1 METMREDSR
10 HIKVWGQYDVL
21 VIGGGSAGMAAAIA
35 SARAGAKTLLVE
47 KHGFLGGIATAGI
60 VGSFCGFFTSGEE
73 KKPIVG
79 GVARTLLDKLAVHSG
94 VSEKRISKVNPR
106 LGVYQYNPEVLKHV
120 ADRLTTDAGAQLLF
134 HTSVCGVIPGDG
146 NTVKGVFIENKSG
159 RYVALGK
166 VIVDTTGDGDAAAM
180 AGVPFELGD
189 GQGSGQAMTAM
200 FRLANVDF
208 EKFEKLDRA
217 RLREKLAEVK
227 QSGEFK
233 FSRIDPVIG
242 PALPVGVVQVNLTG
256 MPGLDGTNAKDL
268 TLAEV
273 EGRRQ
278 VFEYLQFFKKYEPGF
293 EKAEVVDIGSQVGIR
308 ETRRVMGHYVLNEEE
323 MLAGKKFADG
333 IALGAWPVEFHDPMS
348 GKIVW
353 KYLDVNDDYYAIPMG
368 CIIARNVPNLL
379 MAGRC
384 ISTTH
389 IAQASTRVIGPALA
403 LGEAA
408 GSLAAVS
415 VDAET
420 DPAKIHSEH
429 LRKSL
434 MDHGAVLEV

>member
-1 METMREDSR
+1 MEAIREDSR
-10 HIKVWGQYDVL
+10 NIKVWGQYDVL
-21 VIGGGSAGMAAAIA
+21 VIGGGAAGISAAVA

-60 VGSFCGFFTSGEE
+60 VGSFCGFFTSGDE

-79 GVARTLLDKLAVHSG
+79 GIARTLLDILDVNSG
-94 VSEKRISKVNPR
+94 VSEKRVSKVNPR
-106 LGVYQYNPEVLKHV
+106 LGVYQYNPEVLKYA
-120 ADRLTTDAGAQLLF
+120 ADRLATEAGAELLF
-134 HTSVCGVIPGDG
+134 HAIVCGVIPGDR
-146 NTVKGVFIENKSG
+146 NTLKGVFIENKSG
-159 RYVALGK
+159 RYAVLSK
-166 VIVDTTGDGDAAAM
+166 VVIDATGDGDAAAM

-200 FRLANVDF
+200 FRLVNVDF
-208 EKFEKLDRA
+208 EKFEKLDRTG
-217 RLREKLAEVK
+217 LREKLSEVK

-256 MPGLDGTNAKDL
+256 ISGLDGTNAKHL
-268 TLAEV
+268 TEAEV

-278 VFEYLQFFKKYEPGF
+278 VFEYLRFFRKYEPGF
-293 EKAEVVDIGSQVGIR
+293 ENAEVVDIGSQVGVR
-308 ETRRVMGHYVLNEEE
+308 ETRRIMGDYVLKEKE
-323 MLAGKKFADG
+323 MLAGKKFTDG
-333 IALGAWPVEFHDPMS
+333 IALGAWPVEFHDPQS

-353 KYLDVNDDYYAIPMG
+353 KYLDVNDDYYSIPMG
-368 CIIARNVPNLL
+368 CIIANNVANLL

-408 GSLAAVS
+408 GTLAAIS
-415 VDAET
+415 VDSET
-420 DPAKIHSEH
+420 DPGEIHPEH
-429 LRKSL
+429 VRKSL
-434 MDHGAVLEV
+434 TDHGAVLEV